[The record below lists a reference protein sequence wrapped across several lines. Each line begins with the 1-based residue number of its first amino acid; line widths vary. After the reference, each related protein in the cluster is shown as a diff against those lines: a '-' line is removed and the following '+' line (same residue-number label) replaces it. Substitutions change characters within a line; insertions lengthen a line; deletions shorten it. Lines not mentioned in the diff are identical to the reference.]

1 VETLRRLAE
10 VQELADGEEV
20 TKVPKLD
27 RRVLRELVTRLCAC
41 ASVVGSLRPHASLP
55 GSVPDDANAARS
67 ERINY
72 LLAAGMR
79 PICQTKRSKTI
90 CVSIPGPQRL
100 KQGAD
105 VWPCTQIVGP
115 DDRISGMARQRSS
128 PMLFGR
134 SIRKAGS
141 AEHMTGS
148 TILVVDDELDVRSLV
163 RKILE
168 LRGYEVREAATGRD
182 ALKALFEQRPD
193 AVVLDVSMP
202 GLDGWGTLERI
213 RELTDVPVLMLTA
226 QTQEIDKVR
235 GLNAGADGYMTKPF
249 GRQELLARV
258 EALLRRTPRT
268 VDGVPAAYV
277 DSELTVDFAQRSV
290 QSRGGEVRLTP
301 LEFRLLSAF
310 VRHVNQ
316 VLSREQL
323 LELAWDDPYE
333 VSEDQVKLYVGYLRR
348 KLQEHGG
355 PDASIETVRGFGYRY
370 RPAGR
375 C

>member
-1 VETLRRLAE
+1 MPDEAQQDDLRIGCRSSSPGAGAE
-10 VQELADGEEV
+10 VCL
-20 TKVPKLD
+20 
-27 RRVLRELVTRLCAC
+27 
-41 ASVVGSLRPHASLP
+41 
-55 GSVPDDANAARS
+55 
-67 ERINY
+67 
-72 LLAAGMR
+72 
-79 PICQTKRSKTI
+79 
-90 CVSIPGPQRL
+90 
-100 KQGAD
+100 
-105 VWPCTQIVGP
+105 CTQIVGT
-115 DDRISGMARQRSS
+115 DNRISGMASQRSI
-128 PMLFGR
+128 PMLSER

-148 TILVVDDELDVRSLV
+148 TILVVDDELDVRLLV

-226 QTQEIDKVR
+226 QTQEVDKVR

-290 QSRGGEVRLTP
+290 QSGGGEVRLTP

-323 LELAWDDPYE
+323 LELAWDDPYD
-333 VSEDQVKLYVGYLRR
+333 V
-348 KLQEHGG
+348 
-355 PDASIETVRGFGYRY
+355 
-370 RPAGR
+370 
-375 C
+375 